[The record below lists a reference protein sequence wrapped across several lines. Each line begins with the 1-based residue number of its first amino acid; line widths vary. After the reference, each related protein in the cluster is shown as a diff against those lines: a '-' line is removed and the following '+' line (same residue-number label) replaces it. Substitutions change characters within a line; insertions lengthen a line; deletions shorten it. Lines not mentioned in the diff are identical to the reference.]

1 MKKKLAIIT
10 LLLILSLTLF
20 ACGKKDEPQ
29 KETKEA
35 QTQESTESAETKE
48 ETETPQEAPA
58 EENTSNS
65 EWVEENGA
73 KRRTVKDIDFNQ
85 TFTTGPFNITI
96 ERVQAIDIMTND
108 EMKSMFD
115 GKDEITSIAMSV
127 KVENTSDDELNFY
140 PDQAEI
146 ATDTKEQIEAEMLL
160 SDRVG
165 GEFKGQ
171 IIKEGTIIFIAN
183 SKAEDINKLT
193 LFIDGPSNQDFD
205 RVGEDLKIDIDLN
218 K

>member
-10 LLLILSLTLF
+10 LLLTLSLTLF

-58 EENTSNS
+58 EESTSNS

-85 TFTTGPFNITI
+85 TFTSGSFNITI
-96 ERVQAIDIMTND
+96 NKVQVTDIMTND

-115 GKDEITSIAMSV
+115 GKDEITSIAMSI
-127 KVENTSDDELNFY
+127 KVENTSDDELNYY
-140 PDQAEI
+140 PDQAEVT
-146 ATDTKEQIEAEMLL
+146 TDTKEQIKAEMFL
-160 SDRVG
+160 SDSVG

-171 IIKEGTIIFIAN
+171 IIKEGTIIFVAN

-205 RVGEDLKIDIDLN
+205 KVGDDLKIDIDLN

>member
-35 QTQESTESAETKE
+35 QTQENTESAETKE

-85 TFTTGPFNITI
+85 TFTSGPFNITI

-146 ATDTKEQIEAEMLL
+146 ATDTKEQIEAEILL

-171 IIKEGTIIFIAN
+171 IIKEGTIIFVAN

>member
-35 QTQESTESAETKE
+35 QTQENTESSETKE

-85 TFTTGPFNITI
+85 TFITDPFNITI

-115 GKDEITSIAMSV
+115 GKDEVTSIAMNVS
-127 KVENTSDDELNFY
+127 VENTSDDELNFY
-140 PDQAEI
+140 PDQSKLT
-146 ATDTKEQIEAEMLL
+146 TDTKEQIDAETFL
-160 SDRVG
+160 SDSVG

-171 IIKEGTIIFIAN
+171 IIKKGTIIFIAD

-218 K
+218 

>member
-29 KETKEA
+29 KEAQEP

-48 ETETPQEAPA
+48 ENETPQEAPA
-58 EENTSNS
+58 EEKTPTG
-65 EWVEENGA
+65 EWEDVDGA
-73 KRRTVKDIDFNQ
+73 KRRTVKDIDFDQ
-85 TFTTGPFNITI
+85 TFTSGPFNVTI
-96 ERVQAIDIMTND
+96 NKVQVSDIMTS
-108 EMKSMFD
+108 EELKSMFD

-127 KVENTSDDELNFY
+127 KVENTSDDALNFY

-146 ATDTKEQIEAEMLL
+146 TTDTKEQIKAEMFL
-160 SDRVG
+160 SDSVG

-171 IIKEGTIIFIAN
+171 IIKEGTIIFVAN

>member
-29 KETKEA
+29 KEAQEP

-48 ETETPQEAPA
+48 ENETPQEAPA
-58 EENTSNS
+58 EEKTSNS

-85 TFTTGPFNITI
+85 TFKTGPFNITI
-96 ERVQAIDIMTND
+96 ERVQAIDIITND

-140 PDQAEI
+140 PDQGEI
-146 ATDTKEQIEAEMLL
+146 TTDTKEQIDAETFL
-160 SDRVG
+160 SDSVG

-183 SKAEDINKLT
+183 SKAEDINKIT

>member
-35 QTQESTESAETKE
+35 QTQENTESSETKE

-85 TFTTGPFNITI
+85 TFITGPFNITI

-115 GKDEITSIAMSV
+115 GKDEVTSIAMNVS
-127 KVENTSDDELNFY
+127 VENTSDDELNFY
-140 PDQAEI
+140 PDQSKLT
-146 ATDTKEQIEAEMLL
+146 TDTKEQIDAETFL
-160 SDRVG
+160 SDSVG

-171 IIKEGTIIFIAN
+171 IIKKGTIIFIAD

-218 K
+218 

>member
-35 QTQESTESAETKE
+35 QRQENTESAETKE

-58 EENTSNS
+58 EEKTPTG
-65 EWVEENGA
+65 EWEDVDGA

-96 ERVQAIDIMTND
+96 DKVQVSDIMTND
-108 EMKSMFD
+108 DMKSMFD

-146 ATDTKEQIEAEMLL
+146 TTDTKEQIKAEMFL
-160 SDRVG
+160 SDSVG

-171 IIKEGTIIFIAN
+171 IIKEGTIIFVAN

>member
-20 ACGKKDEPQ
+20 ACGKKNEPQ

-171 IIKEGTIIFIAN
+171 IIKEGTIIFVAN

-193 LFIDGPSNQDFD
+193 LFIDGPSNQDFT

>member
-10 LLLILSLTLF
+10 LLLTLSLTLF
-20 ACGKKDEPQ
+20 ACGKKEEPQ
-29 KETKEA
+29 KEAQEP

-48 ETETPQEAPA
+48 ETETPQETPA
-58 EENTSNS
+58 EETATAG
-65 EWVEENGA
+65 EWVEEDGA
-73 KRRTVKDIDFNQ
+73 KRRTVKDINFDQ

-96 ERVQAIDIMTND
+96 ERVQAIDIITND

-140 PDQAEI
+140 PDQSKLT
-146 ATDTKEQIEAEMLL
+146 TDTKEQIDAETFL
-160 SDRVG
+160 SDSVG

-171 IIKEGTIIFIAN
+171 IIKEGTIIFVAN

-218 K
+218 

>member
-10 LLLILSLTLF
+10 LLLTLSLTLF

-48 ETETPQEAPA
+48 ETETPQEAQA
-58 EENTSNS
+58 EESASNS

-85 TFTTGPFNITI
+85 TFTSGSFNITI
-96 ERVQAIDIMTND
+96 NKVQVTDIITND

-115 GKDEITSIAMSV
+115 GKDEVTSIAMSV
-127 KVENTSDDELNFY
+127 KVENTSDDELNYY

-146 ATDTKEQIEAEMLL
+146 TTDTKEQIKAETFL
-160 SDRVG
+160 SDSVG

-171 IIKEGTIIFIAN
+171 IIKEGTIIFVAN

-193 LFIDGPSNQDFD
+193 LFIDGPTNQDFKS
-205 RVGEDLKIDIDLN
+205 VGEDLKIDIDLN

>member
-35 QTQESTESAETKE
+35 QTQKSTESAETKE
-48 ETETPQEAPA
+48 ENETPQEAPA
-58 EENTSNS
+58 EEKTPTG
-65 EWVEENGA
+65 EWEDVDGA

-85 TFTTGPFNITI
+85 TFTSGPFNITI
-96 ERVQAIDIMTND
+96 NKVQVSDIITSD

-140 PDQAEI
+140 PDQGEI
-146 ATDTKEQIEAEMLL
+146 TTDTKEQIEAEMFL
-160 SDRVG
+160 SDSVG

-171 IIKEGTIIFIAN
+171 IIKEGTIIFVAD

-205 RVGEDLKIDIDLN
+205 KVGEDLKIDIDLN

>member
-10 LLLILSLTLF
+10 LLLTLSLTLF

-29 KETKEA
+29 KEAQEP

-48 ETETPQEAPA
+48 ETETPQETPKEEKAP
-58 EENTSNS
+58 TG
-65 EWVEENGA
+65 EWEDVDGA
-73 KRRTVKDIDFNQ
+73 KRKTVKDIDFDQ
-85 TFTTGPFNITI
+85 TFTSGPFNVTI
-96 ERVQAIDIMTND
+96 NKVQVSDIMTN
-108 EMKSMFD
+108 EELKSMFD

-127 KVENTSDDELNFY
+127 KVENTSDDELNYY

-146 ATDTKEQIEAEMLL
+146 TTDTKEQIKAEMFL
-160 SDRVG
+160 SDSVG

-171 IIKEGTIIFIAN
+171 IIKEGTIIFVAN

-205 RVGEDLKIDIDLN
+205 KVGEDLKIDIDLN

>member
-96 ERVQAIDIMTND
+96 ERVQVTDIMTND

>member
-29 KETKEA
+29 KEAQEP

-48 ETETPQEAPA
+48 ENETPQEAPA
-58 EENTSNS
+58 EEKTPTG
-65 EWVEENGA
+65 EWEDVDGT

-85 TFTTGPFNITI
+85 TFTSGPFSVTI
-96 ERVQAIDIMTND
+96 NKIQVSDIMTS
-108 EMKSMFD
+108 EELKSMFD

-140 PDQAEI
+140 PDQSKLT
-146 ATDTKEQIEAEMLL
+146 TDTKEQIEAEILL
-160 SDRVG
+160 SDSVG

-171 IIKEGTIIFIAN
+171 IIKEGTIIFGAN
-183 SKAEDINKLT
+183 SKADDINKLT